1 MEIVI
6 VWFVGLLTVMVFV
19 SVWPDVPLYV
29 RVVGRFKGFAV
40 VDMLVR
46 VRVRAKINMIINA
59 VFCILSLFFILLSAL
74 YEAKV
79 YIL

>member
-29 RVVGRFKGFAV
+29 RVVGRFKGFAAV
-40 VDMLVR
+40 VDML